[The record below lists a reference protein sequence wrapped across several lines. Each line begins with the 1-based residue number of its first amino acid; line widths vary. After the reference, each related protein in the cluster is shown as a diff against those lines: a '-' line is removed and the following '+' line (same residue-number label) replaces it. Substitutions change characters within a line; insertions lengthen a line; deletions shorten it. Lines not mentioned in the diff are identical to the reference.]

1 MKRIYNWKS
10 FNEAQSY
17 PEPIEFYVESVIEKS
32 MELFDEYLSSDEED
46 LQETF
51 TIDFTQILPHIK
63 KSPELFKRFP
73 VETLEV
79 SLNLISSTPFNFKG
93 VSKRI
98 LDDEEQAEKY
108 GVSYFTRSKSDV
120 VDKAIF
126 YRIALAVG
134 VDKGDQDDIKY
145 AKELLTDI
153 TNHEIQH
160 GYDEF
165 TRLTKN
171 IDVKSDYVFYNSVMM
186 VSEVLGQHL
195 DFDENPALALFLIS
209 IYNCSETEIKSALVE
224 PGKNIKSVEDWK
236 RILSKRHMNYDY
248 SNLLEDLKKDA
259 NWEAFDAIPQLIL
272 DQYLEVCE
280 VNDIKPDSKL
290 VKVCQRN
297 FEDFAKYWIEVIKQ
311 KVNKIKRKSAKRI
324 QISK

>member
-1 MKRIYNWKS
+1 MNKIYNWKS

-17 PEPIEFYVESVIEKS
+17 PEPIEFYVESVINKS
-32 MELFDEYLSSDEED
+32 MELFDQYLSSDKED
-46 LQETF
+46 LQENF
-51 TIDFTQILPHIK
+51 TIDYAEIIPYIK

-98 LDDEEQAEKY
+98 LDDKDSAEKY
-108 GVSYFTRSKSDV
+108 EVSYLTQSKSGV

-134 VDKGDQDDIKY
+134 VDKDDKDDIKY

-153 TNHEIQH
+153 INHEIQH

-165 TRLTKN
+165 TRSAKN
-171 IDVKSDYVFYNSVMM
+171 IDLKSDYVFYNSVMM
-186 VSEVLGQHL
+186 VSEMLSQHL
-195 DFDENPALALFLIS
+195 NFDENPALALFLIS

-236 RILSKRHMNYDY
+236 RILSKRNMNYDY
-248 SNLLEDLKKDA
+248 SNLIEDLKKDA
-259 NWEAFDAIPQLIL
+259 NWEVFDVVPQLIL
-272 DQYLEVCE
+272 NQYLEVCDA
-280 VNDIKPDSKL
+280 NDTKPDSKL
-290 VKVCQRN
+290 VKVCQKS
-297 FEDFAKYWIEVIKQ
+297 FEDFSKYWIEIIKQ
-311 KVNKIKRKSAKRI
+311 KVDKIKRKSAKRI
-324 QISK
+324 KISK